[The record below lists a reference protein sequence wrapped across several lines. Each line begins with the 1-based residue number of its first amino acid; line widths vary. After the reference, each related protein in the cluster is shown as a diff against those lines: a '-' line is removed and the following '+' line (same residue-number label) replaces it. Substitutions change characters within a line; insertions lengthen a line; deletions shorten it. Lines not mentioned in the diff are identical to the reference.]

1 MASTFVTKENL
12 TRFKS
17 NLDTKLQGKVSV
29 EKGKGLSTNDYTTE
43 EKQKLAGLQNYT
55 LSKASADALGG
66 VKVGAGLQ
74 VAEDGTLSATG
85 GGVADS
91 VDWANVQ
98 NKPTI
103 ITQKDVT
110 DAFTTSLEAANLA
123 TSEELSAVEAKL
135 AGVYHFKGSV
145 DTFDSLPK
153 DDVADGDV
161 YNVTDSGMNYGYIAS
176 SKTWDALGSIV
187 DLSGYAQ
194 KTDFVAMTDEE
205 IDALFA

>member
-17 NLDTKLQGKVSV
+17 NLDTKLQEKVSV

-91 VDWANVQ
+91 VDWENVQ

-110 DAFTTSLEAANLA
+110 NAFTTSLEAANLA

-135 AGVYHFKGSV
+135 TGVYHFKGSV
-145 DTFDSLPK
+145 DTFDSLPT
-153 DDVADGDV
+153 DAADGDV
-161 YNVTDSGMNYGYIAS
+161 YNVTDSGMNYGYIAA
-176 SKTWDALGSIV
+176 SKTWDALGSII